1 MDKEA
6 REARNAY
13 RREYYRKNKKR
24 IQEQQEAYWHR
35 KGQQMK
41 AEKED
46 ARKEAED

>member
-13 RREYYRKNKKR
+13 RREYYRKNRKK

-41 AEKED
+41 AEKES
-46 ARKEAED
+46 ARKDAED